1 MVGDAD
7 DAAHEPNGSL
17 AAAFGQLAE
26 GGFPAGNGL
35 CSAEPLGRQPVAI
48 IGGTGYVGRLL
59 ARRLLSHAT
68 LCLGPIVGSQ
78 RSVGL
83 SYQSVW
89 EQKEAALMANYGSEL
104 WAAMGFPPELEG
116 LQVASLDEL
125 LEGDCELA
133 VSCVAPDVGYIEDI
147 LTGKAS

>member
-26 GGFPAGNGL
+26 GGFTAGNGL
-35 CSAEPLGRQPVAI
+35 CSAEPHGRQPVAI

-59 ARRLLSHAT
+59 ARRLLSHPT

-89 EQKEAALMANYGSEL
+89 EQKEAAL
-104 WAAMGFPPELEG
+104 MGFPPELEG